1 MAGFIYVISVNITW
15 ADVFFHILG
24 KEVSSKSLSPVT
36 PRKIIEYEINPAS
49 V

>member
-1 MAGFIYVISVNITW
+1 MAGFIYVISLHIPW
-15 ADVFFHILG
+15 ADVIFHICG
-24 KEVSSKSLSPVT
+24 KKVSSKALSPVT